1 MQVKVPKFLDVE
13 DRVIAGLTWKQFVV
27 LTAGIVAAVVANA
40 LFASAIAIPLGLLMV
55 GLAVALSFVRINQR
69 SFSIF
74 LFSLWRYNFNPRRFF
89 WQKERPRAPVAPAKE
104 KVATPQLKRTE
115 TRTKLHE
122 VALALDV
129 QRRIRRPTP

>member
-27 LTAGIVAAVVANA
+27 LAAGIVAAVVANA
-40 LFASAIAIPLGLLMV
+40 FFSSAIALPLGLLAI

-74 LFSLWRYNFNPRRFF
+74 LFSIWRYNFNPRRYF
-89 WQKERPRAPVAPAKE
+89 WQKERPKPLTAPKKE
-104 KVATPQLKRTE
+104 KMLEPQPKRAE

-122 VALALDV
+122 IAMALDV
-129 QRRIRRPTP
+129 QRRIRRPVP